1 MIRIMV
7 DMANEMKLSLM
18 SAQAESMMQVVG
30 KLMTLVRFHS
40 QMHALRGLKGGR
52 GKFPGFV

>member
-40 QMHALRGLKGGR
+40 QMHALRELKGGR